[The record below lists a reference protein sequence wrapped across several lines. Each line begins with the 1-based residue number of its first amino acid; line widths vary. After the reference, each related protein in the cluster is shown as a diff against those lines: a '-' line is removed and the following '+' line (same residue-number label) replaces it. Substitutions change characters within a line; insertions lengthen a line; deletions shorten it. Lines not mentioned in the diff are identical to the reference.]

1 MYAVSQDSIWVL
13 VAADERVTPILA
25 YSDANAGMFPEEEDM
40 PDGKS
45 LWKIANY
52 CRTVIWKHACLR
64 SYLT

>member
-1 MYAVSQDSIWVL
+1 MYAVSLDSIWVL
-13 VAADERVTPILA
+13 LAADVRVSPILA
-25 YSDANAGMFPEEEDM
+25 YSEANAGMFPEEDM